1 MSTVTSRGSTTVTNG
16 IATRLPANG
25 AVAEAIPSIEG
36 KSWETILGPL
46 PSDVTGSIAI
56 SQSIGSALESLQANK
71 LRSFLTM
78 LGIIIGVA
86 AVIVMVGLGAGAQ
99 AAVQKQLARLG
110 TNLLTIT
117 PGGGFGGGVRTG
129 AGTLPTLNDLDV
141 QAIQKQITGIDA
153 ISPNLDSGG
162 IQVIANN
169 QNWNTQVQANYPS
182 IFDLQDWKIAS
193 GAAYD
198 DADEASQ
205 ATVVVIGATVAK
217 NLFGTNDPIG
227 QRILIRG
234 TPFTVKG
241 VLVTKGSNGFRDQD
255 DIILLPYSTA
265 QIRLFQRAF
274 VNDIYVQVSDTNNIA
289 DIQAEIT
296 SLLQTRHHI
305 QPGKPDDFRVQ
316 NNNQIIQTVQ
326 GTSDTMTLLLAGVA
340 AVSLIVG
347 GIGIMNIMLVS
358 VTERTREIGI
368 RLAIGA
374 RKSNILSQFLIEA
387 IVLSA
392 AGGILGILVG
402 FGSATGLATFAG
414 WTTLVTAPS
423 VILSFGF
430 AAMIG
435 IFFGYYPAR
444 KASQLDPIEALRYE

>member
-1 MSTVTSRGSTTVTNG
+1 VSTVTTRGPTIVANG
-16 IATRLPANG
+16 IATGKPPG
-25 AVAEAIPSIEG
+25 GTFVEAAPPSEG

-46 PSDVTGSIAI
+46 PADVSGSIAI

-78 LGIIIGVA
+78 LGIIIGVG
-86 AVIVMVGLGAGAQ
+86 AVIVMVGLGVGAQ
-99 AAVQKQLARLG
+99 VAVQKQLARLG

-117 PGGGFGGGVRTG
+117 PGGGNGGGVRTG
-129 AGTLPTLNDLDV
+129 NGTLPTLNDLDV
-141 QAIQKQITGIDA
+141 QAIQKQIPGIAA

-162 IQVIANN
+162 IQVIAGN
-169 QNWNTQVQANYPS
+169 QNWNTSVQANYPS
-182 IFDLQDWKIAS
+182 IFTIQDWTIQS
-193 GAAYD
+193 GAAFD
-198 DADEASQ
+198 DTDEASQ
-205 ATVVVIGATVAK
+205 ATVIVIGSTVAT
-217 NLFGTNDPIG
+217 NLFGTSDPIG
-227 QRILIRG
+227 QRVLIRG

-265 QIRLFQRAF
+265 QIRLFQRAY
-274 VNDIYVQVSDTNNIA
+274 VNDVYVQVADTNTIA
-289 DIQAEIT
+289 DIQAQIT
-296 SLLQTRHHI
+296 SLLETRHRI
-305 QPGKPDDFRVQ
+305 QPGKADDFRVQ

-326 GTSDTMTLLLAGVA
+326 GTSDTMTLLLGGVA

-392 AGGILGILVG
+392 LGGVLGILVG
-402 FGSATGLATFAG
+402 FGSSTGLATFAG
-414 WTTLVTAPS
+414 WSTVVTLPS
-423 VILSFGF
+423 VVLSFGF
-430 AAMIG
+430 AALIG

>member
-1 MSTVTSRGSTTVTNG
+1 MSTVTSRGPTAVENG
-16 IATRLPANG
+16 IATRIPANG
-25 AVAEAIPSIEG
+25 AVVEPTPAFEE

-46 PSDVTGSIAI
+46 AKDLTGSIAI

-99 AAVQKQLARLG
+99 AAVEKQLARLG
-110 TNLLTIT
+110 TNMLTIT

-129 AGTLPTLNDLDV
+129 NGTLPTLNDLDV
-141 QAIQKQITGIDA
+141 QAIQKQITGINA
-153 ISPNLDSGG
+153 ISPNLDSGN

-169 QNWNTQVQANYPS
+169 QNWNTSVQANYPS
-182 IFDLQDWKIAS
+182 IFSLQDWQIAS

-198 DADEASQ
+198 DTDEASQ
-205 ATVVVIGATVAK
+205 ATVVDIGATVAT

-241 VLVTKGSNGFRDQD
+241 VLVAKGSNGFRDQD

-265 QIRLFQRAF
+265 QTRLFQRAF
-274 VNDIYVQVSDTNNIA
+274 VNDVFVQVSDTNSIA
-289 DIQAEIT
+289 DVQAEIT
-296 SLLQTRHHI
+296 SLLETRHHI

-326 GTSDTMTLLLAGVA
+326 GTS
-340 AVSLIVG
+340 
-347 GIGIMNIMLVS
+347 
-358 VTERTREIGI
+358 
-368 RLAIGA
+368 
-374 RKSNILSQFLIEA
+374 
-387 IVLSA
+387 
-392 AGGILGILVG
+392 
-402 FGSATGLATFAG
+402 
-414 WTTLVTAPS
+414 
-423 VILSFGF
+423 
-430 AAMIG
+430 
-435 IFFGYYPAR
+435 
-444 KASQLDPIEALRYE
+444 